1 MGKKKAKKTT
11 PMQQPVE
18 KTVTVKNATKSLP
31 FWGKALIALVAVG
44 ICGLILTVILFNK
57 DANPAYATAKLQL
70 SFDGAASGIGP
81 DGYDFD
87 LRELTAD
94 DILTKALVNAGLDS
108 RYTVDDVRKSLVVAG
123 TYPEDMVGETM
134 NYDSLLNFTASR
146 TLTIDRFHPTT
157 FEVKLYDTALKGI
170 KKDEQQKLLNE
181 ILSVFKSNFAL
192 VHAEGVPVLGSE
204 FTLSDYDYPQQMT
217 IIEEQLSAMASYA
230 SEMYEKDPSFRYNN
244 RGFNDI
250 SVEVSKLL
258 ESDVERLNA
267 NITLNA
273 LTKDP
278 ERLLVQYE
286 FEIRDMTS
294 RLANQKKQQA
304 NLDALIDRYMKSDIV
319 YIGAGDTVTRIDG
332 NSSETYD
339 ALVDLRK
346 EVAAKNTELS
356 SKIAITQHKVED
368 ILQQYKKGETGDD
381 ATDADADANNNNTNK
396 GAAGNNNGAANN
408 GAANGNA
415 AAGNNNN
422 AATGNKNTANNNAAG
437 NKNAAA
443 NGNAANNGA
452 NDADP
457 DDTPTLTPEQIA
469 EIAKQEEEEMQKKR
483 DAFEKEVV
491 NLTAKRDKI
500 MTGFAEMV
508 KAWNDSRINDL
519 TVSVAP
525 SEYKGQSIVS
535 MAFVKKGIMTAGP
548 LCMLALMGIL
558 VVVIVR
564 NSRKVKE
571 S

>member
-57 DANPAYATAKLQL
+57 DANSAYATAKLQL

-87 LRELTAD
+87 LRELTEG
-94 DILTKALVNAGLDS
+94 DILLKALQNAGLDS

-192 VHAEGVPVLGSE
+192 VHAEGVPSLGSE

-217 IIEEQLSAMASYA
+217 IIEEQLSAMAKYA

-250 SVEVSKLL
+250 SVEVAKLL

-267 NITLNA
+267 NITLSA

-381 ATDADADANNNNTNK
+381 ATDADAD
-396 GAAGNNNGAANN
+396 NNNGAAGNN

-415 AAGNNNN
+415 ANTGSNTNN
-422 AATGNKNTANNNAAG
+422 AAAG
-437 NKNAAA
+437 NKANANAAA
-443 NGNAANNGA
+443 NGNNT
-452 NDADP
+452 ADG
-457 DDTPTLTPEQIA
+457 DGENDTPTLTPEQIA
-469 EIAKQEEEEMQKKR
+469 EIAKQEEEDMQKKR

-500 MTGFAEMV
+500 MAGFAEMV

>member
-11 PMQQPVE
+11 PMQPVTE
-18 KTVTVKNATKSLP
+18 KNISVAGAKKSLP
-31 FWGKALIALVAVG
+31 FWGKALITLAVVG
-44 ICGLILTVILFNK
+44 VCGLILTVILFNK
-57 DANPAYATAKLQL
+57 DRNPSFATAKLQL
-70 SFDGAASGIGP
+70 SFDGAASGVGP

-94 DILTKALVNAGLDS
+94 DILSKGLKNAGLDS
-108 RYTVDDVRKSLVVAG
+108 RYTVDDVRKSLVVSG
-123 TYPEDMVGETM
+123 VYPNDMVGETM
-134 NYDSLLNFTASR
+134 SYDSLLNFTASR

-157 FEVKLYDTALKGI
+157 FEVKLYDTALKSI
-170 KKDEQQKLLNE
+170 SKAEQEKLLNE
-181 ILSVFKSNFAL
+181 ILAAFKTNFAV
-192 VHAEGVPVLGSE
+192 VHAEGVPSLGSE

-217 IIEEQLSAMASYA
+217 IIEEQLSAMAGYA
-230 SEMYEKDPSFRYNN
+230 AEMYEKDPSFRYNN
-244 RGFNDI
+244 RGFNDV
-250 SVEVSKLL
+250 SVEVAKLL

-267 NITLNA
+267 NITLSA

-356 SKIAITQHKVED
+356 SKIAITKHKVDD
-368 ILQQYKKGETGDD
+368 ILQQYKKGTTEDD
-381 ATDADADANNNNTNK
+381 ETDADAGD
-396 GAAGNNNGAANN
+396 GNIN
-408 GAANGNA
+408 
-415 AAGNNNN
+415 
-422 AATGNKNTANNNAAG
+422 AG
-437 NKNAAA
+437 NKANAVNGTNA
-443 NGNAANNGA
+443 NTDG
-452 NDADP
+452 DTP
-457 DDTPTLTPEQIA
+457 DDTPALTPEQIA
-469 EIAKQEEEEMQKKR
+469 EIAKQEEAEMQKKR
-483 DAFEKEVV
+483 EAFEKEVV

-500 MTGFAEMV
+500 MAGFAEMV

-519 TVSVAP
+519 TVSVSP
-525 SEYKGQSIVS
+525 STYKGQSIIS
-535 MAFVKKGIMTAGP
+535 KAFVKKSIMTAGP
-548 LCMLALMGIL
+548 FCMLALMGIL

-564 NSRKVKE
+564 NSRKAKE
-571 S
+571 F

>member
-11 PMQQPVE
+11 PMQPVTE
-18 KTVTVKNATKSLP
+18 KNISVAGTKKSLP
-31 FWGKALIALVAVG
+31 FWGKALITLAAVG
-44 ICGLILTVILFNK
+44 VCGLILTVILFNK
-57 DANPAYATAKLQL
+57 DRNPSFATAKLQL
-70 SFDGAASGIGP
+70 SFDGAASGVGP

-94 DILTKALVNAGLDS
+94 DILSKGLKNAGLDS

-157 FEVKLYDTALKGI
+157 FEIKLYDTALKGI

-192 VHAEGVPVLGSE
+192 VHAEGVPSLGSE

-217 IIEEQLSAMASYA
+217 IIEEQLSAMAGYA
-230 SEMYEKDPSFRYNN
+230 AEMYEKDPSFRYNN
-244 RGFNDI
+244 RGFNDV
-250 SVEVSKLL
+250 SVEVAKLL

-267 NITLNA
+267 NITLSA

-356 SKIAITQHKVED
+356 SKIAITKHKVDD
-368 ILQQYKKGETGDD
+368 ILQQYKKSKAEDGETDSDTGDG
-381 ATDADADANNNNTNK
+381 NTNTDNK
-396 GAAGNNNGAANN
+396 VNANN
-408 GAANGNA
+408 GAA
-415 AAGNNNN
+415 
-422 AATGNKNTANNNAAG
+422 TGNPAG
-437 NKNAAA
+437 NKA
-443 NGNAANNGA
+443 NANNGTNA
-452 NDADP
+452 NTDGDTP
-457 DDTPTLTPEQIA
+457 DDTPSLTPEEIA
-469 EIAKQEEEEMQKKR
+469 EIAKQEEAEMQKKR
-483 DAFEKEVV
+483 EAFEKEVV

-500 MTGFAEMV
+500 MAGFAEMV

-519 TVSVAP
+519 TVSVSP
-525 SEYKGQSIVS
+525 STYKGQSIFS
-535 MAFVKKGIMTAGP
+535 KAFVKKGIMTAGP
-548 LCMLALMGIL
+548 FCMLALMGIL

-564 NSRKVKE
+564 NSRKAKE
-571 S
+571 F

>member
-57 DANPAYATAKLQL
+57 DANSAYATAKLQL

-87 LRELTAD
+87 LRELTEG
-94 DILTKALVNAGLDS
+94 DILLKALQNAGLDS

-192 VHAEGVPVLGSE
+192 VHAEGVPSLGSE

-217 IIEEQLSAMASYA
+217 IIEEQLSAMAKYA

-250 SVEVSKLL
+250 SVEVAKLL

-267 NITLNA
+267 NITLSA

-381 ATDADADANNNNTNK
+381 ATDADAD
-396 GAAGNNNGAANN
+396 NNNGAAGNN

-415 AAGNNNN
+415 ANTGSNTNN
-422 AATGNKNTANNNAAG
+422 AAAG
-437 NKNAAA
+437 NKANANAAA
-443 NGNAANNGA
+443 NGNNT
-452 NDADP
+452 ADG
-457 DDTPTLTPEQIA
+457 DGENDTPTLTPEQIA

-500 MTGFAEMV
+500 MAGFAEMV

>member
-11 PMQQPVE
+11 PMQPVTE
-18 KTVTVKNATKSLP
+18 KNISVADAKKSLP
-31 FWGKALIALVAVG
+31 FWGKALITLAAVG
-44 ICGLILTVILFNK
+44 VCGLILTVILFNK
-57 DANPAYATAKLQL
+57 DRNPSFATAKLQL
-70 SFDGAASGIGP
+70 SFDGAASGVGP

-94 DILTKALVNAGLDS
+94 DILSKGLKNAGLDS
-108 RYTVDDVRKSLVVAG
+108 RYTVDDVRKSLVVSG
-123 TYPEDMVGETM
+123 VYPNDMVGETM
-134 NYDSLLNFTASR
+134 SYDSLLNFTASR

-157 FEVKLYDTALKGI
+157 FEVKLYDTALKSI
-170 KKDEQQKLLNE
+170 SKAEQEKLLNE
-181 ILSVFKSNFAL
+181 ILSAFKTNFAV
-192 VHAEGVPVLGSE
+192 VHAEGVPSLGSE

-217 IIEEQLSAMASYA
+217 IIEEQLSAMAGYA

-244 RGFNDI
+244 RGFNDV
-250 SVEVSKLL
+250 SVEVAKLL

-346 EVAAKNTELS
+346 DVAAKNTELS
-356 SKIAITQHKVED
+356 SKIAITKHKVED
-368 ILQQYKKGETGDD
+368 ILQQYKKGTTGENDTD
-381 ATDADADANNNNTNK
+381 TDGTNATPADGDT
-396 GAAGNNNGAANN
+396 
-408 GAANGNA
+408 
-415 AAGNNNN
+415 
-422 AATGNKNTANNNAAG
+422 
-437 NKNAAA
+437 
-443 NGNAANNGA
+443 
-452 NDADP
+452 P
-457 DDTPTLTPEQIA
+457 DDTPALTPEQIA
-469 EIAKQEEEEMQKKR
+469 EIAKQEEAEMQKKR
-483 DAFEKEVV
+483 EAFEKEVV

-500 MTGFAEMV
+500 MAGFAEMV

-519 TVSVAP
+519 TVSV
-525 SEYKGQSIVS
+525 SESSYKGQSIIS
-535 MAFVKKGIMTAGP
+535 GAFVKKGIMTAGP
-548 LCMLALMGIL
+548 FCMLALMGIL

-564 NSRKVKE
+564 NSRKAKE
-571 S
+571 Y

>member
-1 MGKKKAKKTT
+1 MGKKKAKKIT
-11 PMQQPVE
+11 PMQPITE
-18 KTVTVKNATKSLP
+18 KNISVAGAKKSLP
-31 FWGKALIALVAVG
+31 FWGKALITLAAVG
-44 ICGLILTVILFNK
+44 VCGLILTVILFNK
-57 DANPAYATAKLQL
+57 DRNPSFATAKLQL
-70 SFDGAASGIGP
+70 SFDGAASGVGP

-94 DILTKALVNAGLDS
+94 DILSKGLKNAGLDS
-108 RYTVDDVRKSLVVAG
+108 RYTVDDVRKSLVVSG
-123 TYPEDMVGETM
+123 VYPNDMVGETM
-134 NYDSLLNFTASR
+134 SYDSLLNFTASR

-157 FEVKLYDTALKGI
+157 FEVKLYDTALKSI
-170 KKDEQQKLLNE
+170 SKAEQEKLLNE
-181 ILSVFKSNFAL
+181 ILAAFKTNFAV
-192 VHAEGVPVLGSE
+192 VHAEGVPSLGSE

-217 IIEEQLSAMASYA
+217 IIEEQLSAMAGYA

-244 RGFNDI
+244 RGFNDV
-250 SVEVSKLL
+250 SVEVAKLL

-267 NITLNA
+267 NITLSA

-356 SKIAITQHKVED
+356 SKIAITKHKVDD
-368 ILQQYKKGETGDD
+368 ILQQYKKGTTEDD
-381 ATDADADANNNNTNK
+381 ETDADAGDGNTNANNKVN
-396 GAAGNNNGAANN
+396 ANN
-408 GAANGNA
+408 GAAT
-415 AAGNNNN
+415 GNN
-422 AATGNKNTANNNAAG
+422 AG
-437 NKNAAA
+437 NKA
-443 NGNAANNGA
+443 NANNGA
-452 NDADP
+452 VNGTNANTDGDTP
-457 DDTPTLTPEQIA
+457 DDTPALTPEQIA
-469 EIAKQEEEEMQKKR
+469 EIAKQEEAEMQKKR
-483 DAFEKEVV
+483 EAFEKEVV

-500 MTGFAEMV
+500 MAGFAEMV

-519 TVSVAP
+519 TVSV
-525 SEYKGQSIVS
+525 SESSYKGQSIIS
-535 MAFVKKGIMTAGP
+535 KAFVKKGIMTAGP
-548 LCMLALMGIL
+548 FCMLALMGIL

-564 NSRKVKE
+564 NSRKAKE
-571 S
+571 F

>member
-1 MGKKKAKKTT
+1 MCKKKAKKTT
-11 PMQQPVE
+11 PMQPVTE
-18 KTVTVKNATKSLP
+18 KTVSAPGAKKPLS
-31 FWGKALIALVAVG
+31 FRSKALIAFVAAGVF
-44 ICGLILTVILFNK
+44 GLILTVILFNK

-70 SFDGAASGIGP
+70 SFDGAADGVGP

-87 LRELTAD
+87 LGELTGD
-94 DILTKALVNAGLDS
+94 GVLTEALKKAGLDS
-108 RYTVDDVRKSLVVAG
+108 RYTADDVRKSLVVAG
-123 TYPEDMVGETM
+123 TYPDDMVGETM
-134 NYDSLLNFTASR
+134 NFDSLLNFTSSR

-157 FEVKLYDTALKGI
+157 FEIKLYDTSLKNI
-170 KKDEQQKLLNE
+170 SKKEQESLLTE
-181 ILSVFKSNFAL
+181 ILAAFKSSFAV
-192 VHAEGVPVLGSE
+192 VHAEGVPVLGTE

-217 IIEEQLSAMASYA
+217 IIEQQLSSMANYA
-230 SEMYEKDPSFRYNN
+230 AEMYEKDPSFRLGN

-250 SVEVSKLL
+250 SVEIGKLL

-304 NLDALIDRYMKSDIV
+304 NLDALIERYMKSDIV

-346 EVAAKNTELS
+346 DVAAKNTELS
-356 SKIAITQHKVED
+356 SKIAITKHKVED
-368 ILQQYKKGETGDD
+368 ILQQYKKGSTEENGTTDD
-381 ATDADADANNNNTNK
+381 DTANDGAANNGNAAANNTSANNGNANK
-396 GAAGNNNGAANN
+396 NNNGAA
-408 GAANGNA
+408 ANGND
-415 AAGNNNN
+415 
-422 AATGNKNTANNNAAG
+422 TA
-437 NKNAAA
+437 
-443 NGNAANNGA
+443 
-452 NDADP
+452 DADT
-457 DDTPTLTPEQIA
+457 DDTPSLTPEEIA
-469 EIAKQEEEEMQKKR
+469 EIAKQEEAEMQKKR
-483 DAFEKEVV
+483 EAFEKEVG

-500 MTGFAEMV
+500 MDGLAEMV

-519 TVSVAP
+519 TVSVSE

-535 MAFVKKGIMTAGP
+535 GAFVKKGIMTAGP
-548 LCMLALMGIL
+548 FCMLALMGIL

-571 S
+571 F

>member
-11 PMQQPVE
+11 PMQPVTE
-18 KTVTVKNATKSLP
+18 KNISVAGAKKSLP
-31 FWGKALIALVAVG
+31 FWGKALITLAVVG
-44 ICGLILTVILFNK
+44 VCGLILTVILFNK
-57 DANPAYATAKLQL
+57 DRNPSFATAKLQL
-70 SFDGAASGIGP
+70 SFDGAASGVGP

-94 DILTKALVNAGLDS
+94 DILSKGLKNAGLDS
-108 RYTVDDVRKSLVVAG
+108 RYTVDDVRKSLVVSG
-123 TYPEDMVGETM
+123 VYPNDMVGETM
-134 NYDSLLNFTASR
+134 SYDSLLNFTASR

-157 FEVKLYDTALKGI
+157 FEVKLYDTALKSI
-170 KKDEQQKLLNE
+170 SKAEQEKLLNE
-181 ILSVFKSNFAL
+181 ILSAFKTNFAV
-192 VHAEGVPVLGSE
+192 VHAEGVPSLGSE

-217 IIEEQLSAMASYA
+217 IIEEQLSAMAGYA

-244 RGFNDI
+244 RGFNDV
-250 SVEVSKLL
+250 SVEVAKLL

-304 NLDALIDRYMKSDIV
+304 NLDALIERYMKSDIV

-356 SKIAITQHKVED
+356 SKIAITKHKVDD
-368 ILQQYKKGETGDD
+368 ILQQYKKGTTEDD
-381 ATDADADANNNNTNK
+381 ETDADAGDGNTNADNK
-396 GAAGNNNGAANN
+396 VNANN
-408 GAANGNA
+408 GAA
-415 AAGNNNN
+415 
-422 AATGNKNTANNNAAG
+422 TGNKANANNNAA
-437 NKNAAA
+437 NA
-443 NGNAANNGA
+443 NTDG
-452 NDADP
+452 DTP
-457 DDTPTLTPEQIA
+457 DDTPSLTPEQIA
-469 EIAKQEEEEMQKKR
+469 EIAKQEEAEMQKKR
-483 DAFEKEVV
+483 EAFEKEVV

-500 MTGFAEMV
+500 MAGFAEMV

-519 TVSVAP
+519 TVSVSP
-525 SEYKGQSIVS
+525 STYKGQSIIS
-535 MAFVKKGIMTAGP
+535 GAFVKKGIMTAGP
-548 LCMLALMGIL
+548 FCMLALMGIL

-564 NSRKVKE
+564 NSRKAKE
-571 S
+571 F

>member
-57 DANPAYATAKLQL
+57 DANSAYATAKLQL

-87 LRELTAD
+87 LRELTEG
-94 DILTKALVNAGLDS
+94 DILLKALQNAGLDS

-192 VHAEGVPVLGSE
+192 VHAEGVPSLGSE

-217 IIEEQLSAMASYA
+217 IIEEQLSAMAKYA

-250 SVEVSKLL
+250 SVEVAKLL

-267 NITLNA
+267 NITLSA

-381 ATDADADANNNNTNK
+381 ATDADAD
-396 GAAGNNNGAANN
+396 NNNGAAGNN

-415 AAGNNNN
+415 ANTGSNTNN
-422 AATGNKNTANNNAAG
+422 AAAG
-437 NKNAAA
+437 NKANANAAA
-443 NGNAANNGA
+443 NGNNT
-452 NDADP
+452 ADG
-457 DDTPTLTPEQIA
+457 DGENDTPTLTPEQIA
-469 EIAKQEEEEMQKKR
+469 EIAKQEEEDMQKKR

-500 MTGFAEMV
+500 MVGFAEMV

>member
-44 ICGLILTVILFNK
+44 VCGLILTVILFNK
-57 DANPAYATAKLQL
+57 DANSAYATAKLQL

-94 DILTKALVNAGLDS
+94 DILLKALQNAGLDS

-192 VHAEGVPVLGSE
+192 VHAEGVPSLGSE

-217 IIEEQLSAMASYA
+217 IIEEQLSAMAKYA

-244 RGFNDI
+244 RGFNDV
-250 SVEVSKLL
+250 SVEVAKLL

-267 NITLNA
+267 NITLSA

-381 ATDADADANNNNTNK
+381 ATDADADN
-396 GAAGNNNGAANN
+396 NN

-422 AATGNKNTANNNAAG
+422 AAGNNA
-437 NKNAAA
+437 NKNAANNGAAGAA
-443 NGNAANNGA
+443 NGNAANTGA
-452 NDADP
+452 NGDA
-457 DDTPTLTPEQIA
+457 DTPTLTPEQIA
-469 EIAKQEEEEMQKKR
+469 EIAKQEEAEMQKKR

-500 MTGFAEMV
+500 MVGFAEMV

-558 VVVIVR
+558 VVVIAR

>member
-44 ICGLILTVILFNK
+44 VCGLILTVILFNK

-94 DILTKALVNAGLDS
+94 DILLKALRNAGLDS

-192 VHAEGVPVLGSE
+192 VHAEGVPSLGSE

-217 IIEEQLSAMASYA
+217 IIEEQLSAMAKYA

-244 RGFNDI
+244 RGFNDV
-250 SVEVSKLL
+250 SVEVAKLL

-267 NITLNA
+267 NITLSA

-356 SKIAITQHKVED
+356 SKIAITKHKVED
-368 ILQQYKKGETGDD
+368 ILQQYKKGEAGDD
-381 ATDADADANNNNTNK
+381 ATDADAD
-396 GAAGNNNGAANN
+396 NNNGAA
-408 GAANGNA
+408 GAAN
-415 AAGNNNN
+415 
-422 AATGNKNTANNNAAG
+422 T
-437 NKNAAA
+437 
-443 NGNAANNGA
+443 NAANTGA
-452 NDADP
+452 NDADT
-457 DDTPTLTPEQIA
+457 DDTPTLTPEEIA
-469 EIAKQEEEEMQKKR
+469 EIAKQEEAEMQKKR

-500 MTGFAEMV
+500 MAGFAEMV

-558 VVVIVR
+558 VVVIAR

>member
-11 PMQQPVE
+11 PMQPVTE
-18 KTVTVKNATKSLP
+18 KNISVANAKKSLP
-31 FWGKALIALVAVG
+31 FWGKALITLAAVG
-44 ICGLILTVILFNK
+44 VCGLILTVILFNK
-57 DANPAYATAKLQL
+57 DRNPSFATAKLQL
-70 SFDGAASGIGP
+70 SFDGAASGVGP

-94 DILTKALVNAGLDS
+94 DILSKGLKNAGLDS
-108 RYTVDDVRKSLVVAG
+108 RYTVDDVRKSLVVSG
-123 TYPEDMVGETM
+123 VYPNDMVGETM
-134 NYDSLLNFTASR
+134 SYDSLLNFTASR

-157 FEVKLYDTALKGI
+157 FEVKLYDTALKSI
-170 KKDEQQKLLNE
+170 SKTEQEKLLTE
-181 ILSVFKSNFAL
+181 ILAAFKTNFAV
-192 VHAEGVPVLGSE
+192 VHAEGVPSLGSE

-217 IIEEQLSAMASYA
+217 IIEEQLSAMAGYA

-244 RGFNDI
+244 RGFNDV
-250 SVEVSKLL
+250 SVEVAKLL

-267 NITLNA
+267 NITLSA

-356 SKIAITQHKVED
+356 SKIAITKHKVDD
-368 ILQQYKKGETGDD
+368 ILQQYKKGTTEGDE
-381 ATDADADANNNNTNK
+381 TDADA
-396 GAAGNNNGAANN
+396 G
-408 GAANGNA
+408 
-415 AAGNNNN
+415 
-422 AATGNKNTANNNAAG
+422 
-437 NKNAAA
+437 
-443 NGNAANNGA
+443 
-452 NDADP
+452 DADGDTP
-457 DDTPTLTPEQIA
+457 DDTPSLTPEQIA
-469 EIAKQEEEEMQKKR
+469 EIAKQEEAEMQKKR
-483 DAFEKEVV
+483 EAFEKEVV

-500 MTGFAEMV
+500 MAGFAEMV

-519 TVSVAP
+519 TVSVSP
-525 SEYKGQSIVS
+525 STYKGQSIIS
-535 MAFVKKGIMTAGP
+535 GAFVKKGIMTAGP
-548 LCMLALMGIL
+548 FCMLALMGIL

-564 NSRKVKE
+564 NSRKAKE
-571 S
+571 F

>member
-11 PMQQPVE
+11 PMQPVAE
-18 KTVTVKNATKSLP
+18 KTVSVAGVKKPLS
-31 FWGKALIALVAVG
+31 FRSKALIAFVAAGVF
-44 ICGLILTVILFNK
+44 GLILTVILFNK

-70 SFDGAASGIGP
+70 SFDGAADGVGP

-87 LRELTAD
+87 LGELTED
-94 DILTKALVNAGLDS
+94 SVLTEALKKAGLDS
-108 RYTVDDVRKSLVVAG
+108 RYTADDVRKSLVVAG
-123 TYPEDMVGETM
+123 TYPDDMVGETM
-134 NYDSLLNFTASR
+134 NFDSLLNFTSSR

-157 FEVKLYDTALKGI
+157 FEIKLYDTSLKNI
-170 KKDEQQKLLNE
+170 SKKEQETLLTE
-181 ILSVFKSNFAL
+181 ILAAFKSSFAV
-192 VHAEGVPVLGSE
+192 VHAEGVPVLGTE

-217 IIEEQLSAMASYA
+217 IIEQQLSSMANYA
-230 SEMYEKDPSFRYNN
+230 AEMYEKDPSFRLGN

-250 SVEVSKLL
+250 SVEIGKLL

-267 NITLNA
+267 NITLSA

-304 NLDALIDRYMKSDIV
+304 NLDALIERYMKSDIV

-346 EVAAKNTELS
+346 DVAAKNTELS
-356 SKIAITQHKVED
+356 SKIAITKHKVED
-368 ILQQYKKGETGDD
+368 ILQQYKKSSSEENGTTDGDN
-381 ATDADADANNNNTNK
+381 TDAAD
-396 GAAGNNNGAANN
+396 NGAAN
-408 GAANGNA
+408 
-415 AAGNNNN
+415 AGNN
-422 AATGNKNTANNNAAG
+422 T
-437 NKNAAA
+437 
-443 NGNAANNGA
+443 AANNDAAADA
-452 NDADP
+452 NTADN
-457 DDTPTLTPEQIA
+457 DDTPSLTPEEIA
-469 EIAKQEEEEMQKKR
+469 EIAKQEEAEMQKKR
-483 DAFEKEVV
+483 EVFEKEVG

-500 MTGFAEMV
+500 MDSLAEMV

-519 TVSVAP
+519 TVSVSE

-535 MAFVKKGIMTAGP
+535 GAFVKKGVMTAGP
-548 LCMLALMGIL
+548 FCMLALMGIL

>member
-11 PMQQPVE
+11 PMQPVTE
-18 KTVTVKNATKSLP
+18 KNISVAGAKKSLP
-31 FWGKALIALVAVG
+31 FWGKALITLAAVG
-44 ICGLILTVILFNK
+44 VCGLILTVILFNK
-57 DANPAYATAKLQL
+57 DRNPSFATAKLQL
-70 SFDGAASGIGP
+70 SFDGAASGVGP

-94 DILTKALVNAGLDS
+94 DILSKGLKNAGLDS
-108 RYTVDDVRKSLVVAG
+108 RYTVDDVRKSLVVSG
-123 TYPEDMVGETM
+123 VYPNDMVGETM
-134 NYDSLLNFTASR
+134 SYDSLLNFTASR

-157 FEVKLYDTALKGI
+157 FEVKLYDTALKSI
-170 KKDEQQKLLNE
+170 SKTEQEKLLNE
-181 ILSVFKSNFAL
+181 ILSAFKTNFAV
-192 VHAEGVPVLGSE
+192 VHAEGVPSLGSE

-217 IIEEQLSAMASYA
+217 IIEEQLSAMAGHA
-230 SEMYEKDPSFRYNN
+230 AEMYEKDPSFRYNN
-244 RGFNDI
+244 RGFNDV
-250 SVEVSKLL
+250 SVEVAKLL

-267 NITLNA
+267 NITLSA

-356 SKIAITQHKVED
+356 SKIAITKHKVDD
-368 ILQQYKKGETGDD
+368 ILQQYKKSKAEDGETDSDAGDG
-381 ATDADADANNNNTNK
+381 NTNADNK
-396 GAAGNNNGAANN
+396 VNANN
-408 GAANGNA
+408 GAAT
-415 AAGNNNN
+415 GNN
-422 AATGNKNTANNNAAG
+422 AG
-437 NKNAAA
+437 NKA
-443 NGNAANNGA
+443 NANNA
-452 NDADP
+452 NANADGDTP
-457 DDTPTLTPEQIA
+457 DDTPALTPEQIA
-469 EIAKQEEEEMQKKR
+469 EIAKQEEAEMQKKR
-483 DAFEKEVV
+483 EAFEKEVV

-500 MTGFAEMV
+500 MAGFAEMV

-519 TVSVAP
+519 TVSV
-525 SEYKGQSIVS
+525 SESSYKGQSIIS
-535 MAFVKKGIMTAGP
+535 KAFVKKSIMTAGP
-548 LCMLALMGIL
+548 FCMLALMGIL

-564 NSRKVKE
+564 NSRKAKE
-571 S
+571 F

>member
-11 PMQQPVE
+11 PMQPVTE
-18 KTVTVKNATKSLP
+18 KNISVAGAKKSLP
-31 FWGKALIALVAVG
+31 FWGKALITLAAVG
-44 ICGLILTVILFNK
+44 VCGLILTVILFNK
-57 DANPAYATAKLQL
+57 DRNPSFATAKLQL
-70 SFDGAASGIGP
+70 SFDGAASGVGP

-94 DILTKALVNAGLDS
+94 DILSKGLKNAGLDS
-108 RYTVDDVRKSLVVAG
+108 RYTVDDVRKSLVVSG
-123 TYPEDMVGETM
+123 VYPNDMVGETM
-134 NYDSLLNFTASR
+134 SYDSLLNFTASR

-157 FEVKLYDTALKGI
+157 FEVKLYDTALKSI
-170 KKDEQQKLLNE
+170 SKAEQEKLLNE
-181 ILSVFKSNFAL
+181 ILSAFKTNFAV
-192 VHAEGVPVLGSE
+192 VHAEGVPSLGSE

-217 IIEEQLSAMASYA
+217 IIEEQLSAMAGYA

-244 RGFNDI
+244 RGFNDV
-250 SVEVSKLL
+250 SVEVAKLL

-346 EVAAKNTELS
+346 DVAAKNTELS
-356 SKIAITQHKVED
+356 SKIAITKHKVED
-368 ILQQYKKGETGDD
+368 ILQQYKKGTTGENDTD
-381 ATDADADANNNNTNK
+381 TDGTNATPADGDT
-396 GAAGNNNGAANN
+396 
-408 GAANGNA
+408 
-415 AAGNNNN
+415 
-422 AATGNKNTANNNAAG
+422 
-437 NKNAAA
+437 
-443 NGNAANNGA
+443 
-452 NDADP
+452 P
-457 DDTPTLTPEQIA
+457 DDTPALTPEQIA
-469 EIAKQEEEEMQKKR
+469 EIAKQEEAEMQKKR
-483 DAFEKEVV
+483 EAFEKEVV

-500 MTGFAEMV
+500 MAGFAEMV

-519 TVSVAP
+519 TVSV
-525 SEYKGQSIVS
+525 SESSYKGQSIIS
-535 MAFVKKGIMTAGP
+535 GAFVKKGIMTAGP
-548 LCMLALMGIL
+548 FCMLALMGIL

-564 NSRKVKE
+564 NSRKAKE
-571 S
+571 Y

>member
-57 DANPAYATAKLQL
+57 DANSAYATAKLQL

-94 DILTKALVNAGLDS
+94 DILLKALQNAGLDS

-170 KKDEQQKLLNE
+170 KKDEQQKLLDE

-192 VHAEGVPVLGSE
+192 VHAEGVPSLGSE

-217 IIEEQLSAMASYA
+217 IIEEQLSAMAKYA

-381 ATDADADANNNNTNK
+381 ATDADADN
-396 GAAGNNNGAANN
+396 NN

-422 AATGNKNTANNNAAG
+422 AAGNNNANKNNTANNA
-437 NKNAAA
+437 AAA
-443 NGNAANNGA
+443 NGNAANTGA
-452 NDADP
+452 NGDADT

-469 EIAKQEEEEMQKKR
+469 EIAKQEEAEMQKKR

-500 MTGFAEMV
+500 MAGFAEMV

>member
-11 PMQQPVE
+11 PMQPVTE
-18 KTVTVKNATKSLP
+18 KNISVAGAKKSLP
-31 FWGKALIALVAVG
+31 FWGKALITLAVVG
-44 ICGLILTVILFNK
+44 VCGLILTVILFNK
-57 DANPAYATAKLQL
+57 DRNPSFATAKLQL
-70 SFDGAASGIGP
+70 SFDGAASGVGP

-94 DILTKALVNAGLDS
+94 DILSKGLKNAGLDS
-108 RYTVDDVRKSLVVAG
+108 RYTVNDVRKSLVVSG
-123 TYPEDMVGETM
+123 VYPNDMVGETM
-134 NYDSLLNFTASR
+134 SYDSLLNFTASR

-157 FEVKLYDTALKGI
+157 FEVKLYDTALKSI
-170 KKDEQQKLLNE
+170 SKAEQEKLLTE
-181 ILSVFKSNFAL
+181 ILAAFKTNFAV
-192 VHAEGVPVLGSE
+192 VHAEGVPSLGSE

-217 IIEEQLSAMASYA
+217 IIEEQLSAMAGYA

-244 RGFNDI
+244 RGFNDV
-250 SVEVSKLL
+250 SVEVAKLL

-267 NITLNA
+267 NITLSA

-356 SKIAITQHKVED
+356 SKIAITKHKVDD
-368 ILQQYKKGETGDD
+368 ILQQYKKGTTEDEE
-381 ATDADADANNNNTNK
+381 TDADA
-396 GAAGNNNGAANN
+396 GADGNGNNNANN
-408 GAANGNA
+408 KGNA
-415 AAGNNNN
+415 V
-422 AATGNKNTANNNAAG
+422 TGNKANTNNGNNATP
-437 NKNAAA
+437 
-443 NGNAANNGA
+443 
-452 NDADP
+452 ADGDTP
-457 DDTPTLTPEQIA
+457 DDTPSLTPEQIA
-469 EIAKQEEEEMQKKR
+469 EIAKQEEAEMQKKR
-483 DAFEKEVV
+483 EAFEKEVV

-500 MTGFAEMV
+500 MAGFAEMV

-519 TVSVAP
+519 TVSVSP
-525 SEYKGQSIVS
+525 STYKGQSIIS
-535 MAFVKKGIMTAGP
+535 GAFVKKGIMTAGP
-548 LCMLALMGIL
+548 FCMLALMGIL

>member
-11 PMQQPVE
+11 PMQSVTE
-18 KTVTVKNATKSLP
+18 KNISVAGAKKSLP
-31 FWGKALIALVAVG
+31 FWGKALITLAAVG
-44 ICGLILTVILFNK
+44 VCGLILTVILFNK
-57 DANPAYATAKLQL
+57 DRNPSFATAKLQL

-81 DGYDFD
+81 NGYDFD

-94 DILTKALVNAGLDS
+94 DIPSKGLKNAGLDS
-108 RYTVDDVRKSLVVAG
+108 RYTVDDVRKSLVVSG
-123 TYPEDMVGETM
+123 VYPNDMVGETM
-134 NYDSLLNFTASR
+134 SYDSLLNFTASR

-157 FEVKLYDTALKGI
+157 FEVKLYDTALKSI
-170 KKDEQQKLLNE
+170 SKAEQEKLLNE
-181 ILSVFKSNFAL
+181 ILSAFKSNFAV
-192 VHAEGVPVLGSE
+192 VHAEGVPSLGSE

-217 IIEEQLSAMASYA
+217 IIEEQLSAMAGYA

-244 RGFNDI
+244 RGFNDV
-250 SVEVSKLL
+250 SVEVAKLL

-267 NITLNA
+267 NITLSA

-304 NLDALIDRYMKSDIV
+304 NLDALIERYMKSDIV

-356 SKIAITQHKVED
+356 SKIAITKHKVDD
-368 ILQQYKKGETGDD
+368 ILQQYKKGSTEDE
-381 ATDADADANNNNTNK
+381 TDAAENGTADNGNTN
-396 GAAGNNNGAANN
+396 AGNKANANN
-408 GAANGNA
+408 GAVNGTNANTDGD
-415 AAGNNNN
+415 
-422 AATGNKNTANNNAAG
+422 T
-437 NKNAAA
+437 
-443 NGNAANNGA
+443 
-452 NDADP
+452 P
-457 DDTPTLTPEQIA
+457 DDTPALTPEQIA
-469 EIAKQEEEEMQKKR
+469 EIAKQEEAEMQKKR
-483 DAFEKEVV
+483 EAFEKEVV

-500 MTGFAEMV
+500 MAGFAEMV

-519 TVSVAP
+519 TVSV
-525 SEYKGQSIVS
+525 SESSYKGQSIIS
-535 MAFVKKGIMTAGP
+535 GAFVKKGIMTAGP
-548 LCMLALMGIL
+548 FCMLALMGIL

-564 NSRKVKE
+564 NSRKAKE
-571 S
+571 F